1 GSPPRAPGAFHRGGG
16 RERPGPSP
24 AAGVDAGGGI
34 VMIRR
39 SLPLRTVLF
48 YLLFYIVFFLLLVFV
63 ASFGL
68 IAEA

>member
-1 GSPPRAPGAFHRGGG
+1 L
-16 RERPGPSP
+16 
-24 AAGVDAGGGI
+24 
-34 VMIRR
+34 IRR

-48 YLLFYIVFFLLLVFV
+48 YLLFYLIFFLLLVFV